1 MRTWI
6 TCRTDNGEI
15 MFPVDKVVLAQK
27 ITGVEGVRLVLADG
41 LGTHLLNATFEDVV
55 KFIQTS

>member
-1 MRTWI
+1 
-6 TCRTDNGEI
+6 

-27 ITGVEGVRLVLADG
+27 ITGVDGVRLVLADG